1 MVSPKYE
8 RLNTGDGD
16 VDIDAGSDADGDQCE
31 QVELKSELSHK
42 TSRVSQER
50 RQQLPTHANFKYAKS
65 GSGTSSSS
73 SGGSN
78 NNGDTSTGSG
88 GGSGSAATS
97 ASTHQH
103 PHEGMTRH
111 SDARFMQMAICTL
124 VIVLLYLTLSI
135 TLTFYQTDIIRGL
148 PIPLT
153 IVTYHLVL
161 KFMLAALIRSLYR
174 IQMGKSRV
182 QLDWRVAVRKM
193 APTGIASGIDIGFSN
208 WGLLLVPI
216 SLYTMTKSSTIVFIL
231 LFAILLGLERKSWSL
246 FLIVGLIGLGLFM
259 FTYKSTQFNALGFFF
274 ILFASLSSGLR
285 WSFAQFIMQ
294 KSKLGLHN
302 PIDMIYHMQPWMIA
316 SLLPLVVIIEG
327 PKLYAGLEE
336 LHNVPAETIVWN
348 IAKVTL
354 GAFIAFLMEVSEFL
368 VLSKTSSLSLSIAGI
383 FKDICQLAL
392 AVAFKGDKLS
402 PINLV
407 GLAVCLAGICCHL
420 LHKYNGMAQLNKQ
433 QLAMQMDKDGED
445 MSAEYDFNKGS
456 VLVGVHGNAMGSH
469 GALSVPLLEQT
480 DSEEDSGNDGANK
493 QNASDVIFDVLK
505 RRDMQR

>member
-1 MVSPKYE
+1 MVGPKYE
-8 RLNTGDGD
+8 RLNTGE
-16 VDIDAGSDADGDQCE
+16 VVGSDADVDDNNE
-31 QVELKSELSHK
+31 EVELKLELTQNHK
-42 TSRVSQER
+42 TSQER
-50 RQQLPTHANFKYAKS
+50 RQLPTHANFKYAKN
-65 GSGTSSSS
+65 SSDS
-73 SGGSN
+73 GSN
-78 NNGDTSTGSG
+78 NNI
-88 GGSGSAATS
+88 ATS
-97 ASTHQH
+97 AQH
-103 PHEGMTRH
+103 DGMSRH
-111 SDARFMQMAICTL
+111 SDARFMQMAISTL

-135 TLTFYQTDIIRGL
+135 ALTFYQTDIIRDL

-161 KFMLAALIRSLYR
+161 KFLLAAFIRNLYKMR
-174 IQMGKSRV
+174 MGKSRV

-231 LFAILLGLERKSWSL
+231 IFAILLGLERKSWSL

-274 ILFASLSSGLR
+274 ILIASLSSGVR

-302 PIDMIYHMQPWMIA
+302 PIDMIFHMQPWMIA
-316 SLLPLVVIIEG
+316 ALLPLVFLIEG
-327 PKLYAGLEE
+327 SKLHQGILDLHKHSEE
-336 LHNVPAETIVWN
+336 DIIWN

-354 GAFIAFLMEVSEFL
+354 GALIAFLMEVTEFL
-368 VLSKTSSLSLSIAGI
+368 VLCKTSSLSLSIAGI

-392 AVAFKGDKLS
+392 AVAYKGDQLS
-402 PINLV
+402 SINLV
-407 GLAVCLAGICCHL
+407 GLGVCLAGICCHL
-420 LHKYNGMAQLNKQ
+420 WHKYTSMSQLNKQ
-433 QLAMQMDKDGED
+433 QLALQLDNDGED
-445 MSAEYDFNKGS
+445 MSAEYEFNKGNPI
-456 VLVGVHGNAMGSH
+456 VGVHGNSSGSH
-469 GALSVPLLEQT
+469 ATLSVPLLEQT
-480 DSEEDSGNDGANK
+480 DSEEDSANDSTNK